1 MEGILENEDLLKQF
15 APTIVLGIKHEQQH
29 QELMLTD
36 TKHVFSENP
45 LRPIFMIELESVSK
59 KFGATIALHETDLCI
74 DAGRT
79 TVLIGPSGCGKSTIL
94 RLIIGLLEP
103 TTGTIRIEGQ
113 RVSASSVLALRR
125 RIGYVI
131 QEGGLFAHLTAAQN
145 VFLMAKHLNQPA
157 RQMRTRLREL
167 CELTHFPEN
176 ALTRYPVEHSG
187 GLRQRVS
194 LMRTLMLQPN
204 VLLLDEPLGALDPM
218 VRARLQDEL
227 KEIFQRLQQTI
238 VLVTHDMAEAG
249 FFANLIV
256 LLNEGRVVQSGTLDD
271 LRSRPASTFVR
282 DFLHAQRGLAAI

>member
-1 MEGILENEDLLKQF
+1 
-15 APTIVLGIKHEQQH
+15 
-29 QELMLTD
+29 
-36 TKHVFSENP
+36 
-45 LRPIFMIELESVSK
+45 MIELESVSRE
-59 KFGATIALHETDLCI
+59 FGGTTALHETNLSI
-74 DAGRT
+74 AAGRT

-103 TTGTIRIEGQ
+103 TTGTVKIEGQ
-113 RVSASSVLALRR
+113 PVSASNVLSLRR

-145 VFLMAKHLNQPA
+145 VLLMAKHLKQPA
-157 RQMRTRLREL
+157 GQMQTRLREL

-176 ALTRYPVEHSG
+176 ALTRYPVELSG
-187 GLRQRVS
+187 GQRQRVS
-194 LMRTLMLQPN
+194 LMRALMLQPG

-238 VLVTHDMAEAG
+238 LLVTHDMAEAA
-249 FFANLIV
+249 FFADLIV

-271 LRSRPASTFVR
+271 LRARPASSFVR
-282 DFLHAQRGLAAI
+282 DFLHAQRGFAAI